1 MKILVTGIAGFIG
14 MHLGKKLLELGYTV
28 FGIDNLNNYYDIELK
43 KARIKELK
51 KLNKDFIFQKINI
64 TNQKIMFKL
73 FDAQDFDV
81 VVHLAAQAGVRY
93 SISNPY
99 DYIDS
104 NILGFMNILEC
115 CRKQNIEHLVFAS
128 SSSVYG
134 SNTNIPFN
142 ENDNTDH
149 PLSLYGA
156 TKKSNELMAHTYSN
170 LYNIPT
176 TGLRFFTVYGPW
188 GRPDMAPFL
197 FTESILLRKPI
208 KVFNNGDMARDF
220 TYIDDV
226 IYALTKIIL
235 KKATAN
241 KEYNTQKPQ
250 SSSSNVPYRIFNIGN
265 NNPIKLND
273 FIKTIENITGVKA
286 IKEKK
291 PMQPGDVK
299 MTYANTDAV
308 EKWLL
313 TKATTD
319 IEQGIKYF
327 FKWYK
332 NYYKM

>member
-1 MKILVTGIAGFIG
+1 
-14 MHLGKKLLELGYTV
+14 
-28 FGIDNLNNYYDIELK
+28 
-43 KARIKELK
+43 
-51 KLNKDFIFQKINI
+51 
-64 TNQKIMFKL
+64 MFKL

-104 NILGFMNILEC
+104 NILGFMNIIEC